1 MSSTAESTGRE
12 GIRAP
17 GTVLGKRSRERYGI
31 YHNHSAGPGVDIT
44 VAMNGQS
51 QLQMGS
57 WRQQGPQR
65 GPAVHLSSGPNKI
78 STVNPRQ
85 WYAERKG
92 SRTRSR
98 KEFTIDPCWGLV
110 PCRGRWDLL
119 RRECRLGLRRESGRK
134 YGTTRATRCL
144 SRANHKIR
152 RSPKTN
158 KASTPSQRT

>member
-110 PCRGRWDLL
+110 SRRGQLDLL
-119 RRECRLGLRRESGRK
+119 HRDRRLFLRRESERK
-134 YGTTRATRCL
+134 CDTTQASRCL
-144 SRANHKIR
+144 SGANHNIR
-152 RSPKTN
+152 RSPKTY
-158 KASTPSQRT
+158 KASTLSQRT